1 MFTKW
6 QQVEDWILD
15 NRFKRWVFFKND
27 PEKSDDRGN
36 NKVLDSNLWS
46 EETNDEKLRFTKKY
60 LEQWGSRAYGL
71 AFQNEKANSGG
82 VQCVVYI
89 EQVPQSCAQPAPA
102 QQQAQAPVAGLGM
115 YGIGS
120 TELEQLKAQIREQ
133 VETEFD
139 KREYERRRKEFD
151 EEKRQFEQDKNSA
164 IGLMVG
170 YLKPVISALGQKRVA
185 GIDATEDVR
194 AERVQPIK
202 QPEIVPTEETT
213 EEEAEQEVFTEEEGD
228 KLFALMARFKQVE
241 PEYMQ
246 LLERVVVMAET
257 NDGTYQM
264 ARGMLLK

>member
-36 NKVLDSNLWS
+36 NKVLDSNLWG
-46 EETNDEKLRFTKKY
+46 EETIDEKLRFTKKY

-89 EQVPQSCAQPAPA
+89 EQAPQSCAQPAPA
-102 QQQAQAPVAGLGM
+102 QQPTQAPVAGVGM

-120 TELEQLKAQIREQ
+120 PELEQLKAQIREQ

-139 KREYERRRKEFD
+139 KREYERKRKEFD
-151 EEKRQFEQDKNSA
+151 EEKREFERDKNSA

-185 GIDATEDVR
+185 GLDAEEDVR
-194 AERVQPIK
+194 AERVAPVAPQ
-202 QPEIVPTEETT
+202 EEPTT
-213 EEEAEQEVFTEEEGD
+213 EEVQEEEVFTEEEGE

-241 PEYMQ
+241 PDYMM
-246 LLERVVVMAET
+246 LLERVVTMAET
-257 NDGTYQM
+257 NDNMYQM